1 MIDAGGATDRRG
13 VRQGVVA
20 GTHPPQVEL
29 RDRGAVVAVKQLNT
43 NAAALGRPDC
53 GSIGANFRVE

>member
-13 VRQGVVA
+13 VRECFVA

-29 RDRGAVVAVKQLNT
+29 RDRGAVVAVEQLNT
-43 NAAALGRPDC
+43 NAALGRPDC
-53 GSIGANFRVE
+53 GSIGANCPVE

>member
-1 MIDAGGATDRRG
+1 MIDAGGASDRRG
-13 VRQGVVA
+13 VREGLVA

-43 NAAALGRPDC
+43 NAALRRPD
-53 GSIGANFRVE
+53 

>member
-1 MIDAGGATDRRG
+1 MIDAGGATNRRS
-13 VRQGVVA
+13 VRQGIVT

-43 NAAALGRPDC
+43 NAAALGRLDSR
-53 GSIGANFRVE
+53 SIGANCRVE